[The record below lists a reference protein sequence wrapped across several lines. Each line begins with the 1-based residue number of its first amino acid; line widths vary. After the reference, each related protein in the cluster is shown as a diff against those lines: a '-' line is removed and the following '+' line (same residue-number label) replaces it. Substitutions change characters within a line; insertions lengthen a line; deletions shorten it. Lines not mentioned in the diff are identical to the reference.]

1 MKELLQEKLGQT
13 MTYEKYRELIDK
25 LIIEGKTTG
34 PNQSEAMLG
43 YTKLNAQRMNRLD
56 KKMQLEEDLL
66 KAIASI
72 EGEFIW
78 LVITE
83 GWCGDAA
90 QILPIFQKIA
100 ESTDKISLQLILR
113 DDHPELIDKFLT
125 GGARAIPKLIS
136 IDKKSWEVV
145 ATWGPRPEP
154 AQKMLMEFKANPS
167 LSYDEFSLSL
177 QKWYNKDKGKTTQ
190 EELVQVLKAM
200 NQLYI

>member
-1 MKELLQEKLGQT
+1 MKELLNDKLGQS
-13 MTYEKYRELIDK
+13 MTYEVYRDLVDRLIA
-25 LIIEGKTTG
+25 EGKTTG

-56 KKMQLEEDLL
+56 KKMKLDENLLQALETLN
-66 KAIASI
+66 
-72 EGEFIW
+72 GEYIW

-100 ESTDKISLQLILR
+100 ESTDKISLQVILR
-113 DDHPELIDKFLT
+113 DDHPELIDNFLT
-125 GGARAIPKLIS
+125 DGAKAIPKLIS
-136 IDKKSWEVV
+136 MDKGSKEVV
-145 ATWGPRPEP
+145 ATWGPRPAP
-154 AQKMLMEFKANPS
+154 AQQMLMEFKANPS

-177 QKWYNKDKGKTTQ
+177 QKWYNRDKGKTTQ
-190 EELVQVLKAM
+190 EELIQVLKAM